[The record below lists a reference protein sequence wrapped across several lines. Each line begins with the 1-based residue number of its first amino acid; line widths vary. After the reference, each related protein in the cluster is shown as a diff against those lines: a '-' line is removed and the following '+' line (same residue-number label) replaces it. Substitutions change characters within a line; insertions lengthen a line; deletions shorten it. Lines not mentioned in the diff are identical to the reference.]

1 MVVIH
6 RLALFRCEDTAAD
19 RRQFV
24 ERLDGRMEAEAA
36 AACGLS
42 EIEGQTLRSTLRKG
56 WYWGGESFKETLLQ
70 KLEGLKGGSM
80 PVAKDFRSSDQAR
93 DHHLRD
99 GERIISEAVQQFG
112 LNGGRRE
119 DFLALPRGDLR
130 RVAVAWAVYRRTSL
144 RQSWIADRL
153 GLRSGDNVSAQV
165 RKLSTRA
172 IEELSPEIQMW
183 MKAFE

>member
-1 MVVIH
+1 
-6 RLALFRCEDTAAD
+6 
-19 RRQFV
+19 
-24 ERLDGRMEAEAA
+24 
-36 AACGLS
+36 
-42 EIEGQTLRSTLRKG
+42 LRKG

-183 MKAFE
+183 ISAHA

>member
-1 MVVIH
+1 MQ
-6 RLALFRCEDTAAD
+6 T
-19 RRQFV
+19 
-24 ERLDGRMEAEAA
+24 EAA

-42 EIEGQTLRSTLRKG
+42 EIKGQTLQSTLRKG
-56 WYWGGESFKETLLQ
+56 GYWGGESFKQTLLQ
-70 KLEGLKGGSM
+70 KLEGLNGGSM

-93 DHHLRD
+93 DHDLRD

-112 LNGGRRE
+112 LKSGRRE
-119 DFLALPRGDLR
+119 DFTALPRGDLR

-165 RKLSTRA
+165 RKLPTRA
-172 IEELSPEIQMW
+172 SVELSTEIQAW